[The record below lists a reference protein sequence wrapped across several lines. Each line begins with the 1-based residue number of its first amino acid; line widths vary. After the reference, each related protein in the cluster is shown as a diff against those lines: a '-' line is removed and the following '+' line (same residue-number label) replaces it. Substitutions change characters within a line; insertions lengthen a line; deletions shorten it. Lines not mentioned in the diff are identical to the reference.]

1 MKGHAHAVAKYKIV
15 LFAKELFCSFFVL
28 KRRVK
33 EREKDQSRCTRVCA
47 CVHACVCGLRVCDF
61 KNMGIFNFFAAA
73 DSVSRNNVDLFCN
86 CFFLIISIVRKNWL
100 SQRYKQLYWEPVV
113 AKLRHLFFYF
123 FYKFQPLNCKTN
135 VMQSYILAGQLAIGR
150 SLWTN
155 ILPHSASPWPCYR
168 YQVVFNILLWPCR
181 GYQEVY
187 LQSASFDILLT
198 VCWYI

>member
-1 MKGHAHAVAKYKIV
+1 M
-15 LFAKELFCSFFVL
+15 

-33 EREKDQSRCTRVCA
+33 EREKDQSRCTRVCV

-73 DSVSRNNVDLFCN
+73 DSVSRNNVDLFCK
-86 CFFLIISIVRKNWL
+86 CFFLIISIVEKKLAIPKIL
-100 SQRYKQLYWEPVV
+100 SSFT
-113 AKLRHLFFYF
+113 AKLSWQCCGISFVFFFFYI
-123 FYKFQPLNCKTN
+123 FQPLNCKTN

-168 YQVVFNILLWPCR
+168 YQVVLNILLWPCR

-187 LQSASFDILLT
+187 LQVHLLIF
-198 VCWYI
+198 C